1 MVVICFV
8 LRPRLSKWKTTLNRN
23 KVYFIR
29 GMWEANSI
37 LKVCICHSDG
47 CEIKDLLVW
56 LWWLIPVIPMLKDQ
70 GRLCREIAINAQ
82 TDLFTSIG

>member
-1 MVVICFV
+1 MVVIRFV
-8 LRPRLSKWKTTLNRN
+8 LRHRLSKWKTTLNRN

-29 GMWEANSI
+29 GVWEADSI
-37 LKVCICHSDG
+37 LKICIRYSNG
-47 CEIKDLLVW
+47 SEVKDLLVW